1 MTEFWQH
8 FPAQFH
14 QHSLASGD
22 RIALREWQAV
32 VTQRITP
39 QQVGQVRYRG
49 TWWRA
54 ASGGGTILEEG
65 EVVYVVGRSGTT
77 LWVEQV
83 GS

>member
-14 QHSLASGD
+14 QRSFSSGD
-22 RIALREWQAV
+22 RTSLREWQAV

-39 QQVGQVRYRG
+39 QQIGQVRYRG

-54 ASGGGTILEEG
+54 ACMGGILEEG
-65 EVVYVVGRSGTT
+65 DVVYVVGRSGTT
-77 LWVEQV
+77 LWVEQT